1 MSEDK
6 LSRTDNSA
14 FLCTFRAVTYQPR
27 KPSQDLMPNVVV
39 TRPLPEAG
47 LADLR
52 AAYPV
57 EVYDPA
63 VRGDAG
69 EDQLI
74 ALARQADALIPT
86 VADAIS
92 ERVLAASSRLRIVA
106 QFGVGTDNIDL
117 EAARAHDIIVT
128 NTPGVLTDA
137 TADFAFTL
145 LLAIARHL
153 RAADAFVR
161 EGAFQRWETTL
172 LLGMELRGK
181 VLGIVGLGRIGRAMA
196 RRALGFGMKIVYHNR
211 QRANPTIERE
221 LSARHVSLEELLE
234 RSDAVSLHCAL
245 NDDSRHLLNAAA
257 FARMKPSALLIN
269 TARGP
274 VVDEAALV
282 QALEAGQL
290 AGAGLDVFEQEPAA
304 HPGLLTHPRVVL
316 APHLGSATVEARTA
330 MARMA
335 SEAVLAVFN
344 GAEAVPYRVV

>member
-1 MSEDK
+1 M
-6 LSRTDNSA
+6 
-14 FLCTFRAVTYQPR
+14 
-27 KPSQDLMPNVVV
+27 PSVAV

-74 ALARQADALIPT
+74 ALAKDADALIPT

-92 ERVLAASSRLRIVA
+92 ERVLAAASRLRIVA

-117 EAARAHDIIVT
+117 EAARAHGIIVT

-137 TADFAFTL
+137 TADFAFAL
-145 LLAIARHL
+145 LLGAARYL
-153 RAADAFVR
+153 CQADRYVR
-161 EGAFQRWETTL
+161 EGRFARWETQWS
-172 LLGMELRGK
+172 LGIELRGK
-181 VLGIVGLGRIGRAMA
+181 TLGVVGLGRIGAAMA
-196 RRALGFGMKIVYHNR
+196 RRATGFGMEICYYSRH
-211 QRANPTIERE
+211 RANPSLEQV
-221 LSARHVSLEELLE
+221 LSARYVSFEELLE
-234 RSDAVSLHCAL
+234 QSDVVSLHCAL
-245 NDDSRHLLNAAA
+245 NDESRHLFDAAA
-257 FARMKPSALLIN
+257 FARMKPSALLVN

-282 QALEAGQL
+282 AALEAGQL
-290 AGAGLDVFEQEPAA
+290 AGAGLDVFEHEPQVPQA
-304 HPGLLTHPRVVL
+304 LLAHPRVVV

-335 SEAVLAVFN
+335 AEAVLAVLD
-344 GAEAVPYRVV
+344 GADEIPYRVA

>member
-1 MSEDK
+1 M
-6 LSRTDNSA
+6 
-14 FLCTFRAVTYQPR
+14 
-27 KPSQDLMPNVVV
+27 PSVAV

-57 EVYDPA
+57 EIYDPA

-74 ALARQADALIPT
+74 ALAQDAEALIPT

-92 ERVLAASSRLRIVA
+92 ERVLAASSHLRIVA

-117 EAARAHDIIVT
+117 EAARAHGIIVT

-137 TADFAFTL
+137 TADFAFAL
-145 LLAIARHL
+145 LLAVARHL
-153 RAADAFVR
+153 RSADAFVR
-161 EGAFQRWETTL
+161 EGSFQRWETML
-172 LLGMELRGK
+172 LMGMELRGK
-181 VLGIVGLGRIGRAMA
+181 VLGIVGFGRIGQAVA
-196 RRALGFGMKIVYHNR
+196 RRALGFGMKVIYHNR
-211 QRANPTIERE
+211 RRANPTAERV
-221 LSARHVSLEELLE
+221 LGARYVSLEALLE
-234 RSDAVSLHCAL
+234 QSDVVSLHCAL
-245 NDDSRHLLNAAA
+245 NEDSYHLIDAAA
-257 FARMKPSALLIN
+257 FRRMKPSALLIN

-290 AGAGLDVFEQEPAA
+290 AGAGLDVFEQEPAV
-304 HPGLLTHPRVVL
+304 HPGLLRHPGVVL

-335 SEAVLAVFN
+335 SEAILAAFN
-344 GAEAVPYRVV
+344 GADPIPYRVV